1 MTVIAR
7 GPTADNLRLVVVIN
21 RPDVVTAIVRAL
33 QYKPLFDADPEFDA
47 QFVCRIPIWL
57 VKLRQAWPQ
66 RRWLR
71 WIVDAL
77 ESVVLYGSDLRIRR
91 LSRSCDLVYAITTPS
106 ARLQHSLRQSGAA
119 VIMDVIDALWLPW
132 FRQFGWDHLEHMLS
146 TADGIICEND
156 YTANYVRRYCDVVHL
171 VSDSPQLDKF
181 DDLRDSVVRPRDG
194 RIVLG
199 WIGGKDAVDAL
210 YAIYEPLERLF
221 ARHADR
227 NLHLR
232 ILGAPADRLPRF
244 EHVRFSVRPC
254 YDQEDLVREALSMH
268 IGLFPQFEVEE
279 SFNRGSLK
287 AKIYM
292 SGGAVAVC
300 QDLGENRKLIRDGQ
314 NGLLAANSQ
323 QWLEKLDWL
332 VTSAEDRQRLAD
344 AGLQTIR
351 QSFTTEICYRQL
363 VHALRDV
370 HQRRRHDQS
379 STAGDERS

>member
-1 MTVIAR
+1 MTVIER
-7 GPTADNLRLVVVIN
+7 GTTTDVLRLVVVIN

-47 QFVCRIPIWL
+47 KFVCRIPIWL

-91 LSRSCDLVYAITTPS
+91 LSKSCDLVYAITTPS
-106 ARLQHSLRQSGAA
+106 ARLQKSLRQSGVA
-119 VIMDVIDALWLPW
+119 VVMDVIDALWLPW
-132 FRQFGWDHLEHMLS
+132 FRQFGWDDLEHMFS
-146 TADGIICEND
+146 MADGIICEND
-156 YTANYVRRYCDVVHL
+156 YTADYVRQYCDVVHI
-171 VSDSPQLDKF
+171 VADSPQLERF
-181 DDLRDSVVRPRDG
+181 DQLRDEVVRPGEG

-199 WIGGKDAVDAL
+199 WIGGKDSVDAL

-221 ARHADR
+221 AKYADR

-244 EHVRFSVRPC
+244 EHVRFSVRPF
-254 YDQEDLVREALSMH
+254 YDQEDMVREVLGMH

-300 QDLGENRKLIRDGQ
+300 QDLGENRKLIRDGH

-332 VTSAEDRQRLAD
+332 VTHTEQRQRLSE

-351 QSFTTEICYRQL
+351 ESFTTEICYRQL

-370 HQRRRHDQS
+370 QRRRHDPS
-379 STAGDERS
+379 STAGDQGP